1 MTKQEKTAR
10 KPGTVLM
17 GVGVALVLFALLVSV
32 VVLTQT
38 HTEYDPVTLA
48 SRTVQGVPSPADIL
62 IGVVG
67 LVLAG
72 IGFGRRLLS
81 AAERR

>member
-1 MTKQEKTAR
+1 
-10 KPGTVLM
+10 M
-17 GVGVALVLFALLVSV
+17 GVGVALVLLALLISA
-32 VVLTQT
+32 VVLGST

-48 SRTVQGVPSPADIL
+48 SRTVQGTPTPADIL

-72 IGFGRRLLS
+72 IGFGQRLLNAS
-81 AAERR
+81 ERR